1 MKRLIGV
8 LLTFPS
14 LTFCQTWANQDVI
27 PLNRTAYSKNKTT
40 QIGQTDIPAL
50 QGFQHNIEVGLA
62 IENKYSIKE
71 LTTLGLGIGIPV
83 LNGYMGLNTSLQGN
97 TLFSNFSGNLSY
109 GIQINKQTTLGIGSG
124 ILFQNIK
131 GYGSE
136 KNIQV
141 SAGIAHL
148 INEKTMFAFHYQL
161 TQNIG
166 PNTFANKLKTEGLTL
181 GIGYH
186 LSKSVFIQLE
196 AKKIQQQFRIIPNI
210 NWSPFEKIGFWCGTN
225 GSGHLHLGII
235 SALKKSKLMLG
246 FSNHPHLGYSMLLQ
260 FNYRLDDKN

>member
-8 LLTFPS
+8 LMALPS

-27 PLNRTAYSKNKTT
+27 PLNRNAYSKTKST
-40 QIGQTDIPAL
+40 QIGQTDIPASL
-50 QGFQHNIEVGLA
+50 GFQRNVELGLA

-71 LTTLGLGIGIPV
+71 LTTLSLGFGIP
-83 LNGYMGLNTSLQGN
+83 LQNGYIGLNTSLQGN
-97 TLFSNFSGNLSY
+97 TLFSNYSGNLSY
-109 GIQINKQTTLGIGSG
+109 GILINKQTTLGIGSG
-124 ILFQNIK
+124 IQFQNIK

-161 TQNIG
+161 NQNIG
-166 PNTFANKLKTEGLTL
+166 PSSFANKPKTEGLTL

-196 AKKIQQQFRIIPNI
+196 AKKLQQQFRILPNI

-225 GSGHLHLGII
+225 GSGNLHLGII
-235 SALKKSKLMLG
+235 SALKKSKAMLG

-260 FNYRLDDKN
+260 FNYRIDDKN